1 MPLNNFITTHEWSK
15 WSKICSAYNIELYV
29 SYVTRPTCVTNLT
42 FISNE
47 LQKEESWGEPR
58 APRASN
64 FRSNQHYV
72 PLSLTHFQFFCFTCT
87 YFAFLH
93 YVKYVSVVCSQ
104 DIRIFVWTFSIH
116 LVMKWIVCYPDA
128 IPIYKS
134 AFIVI

>member
-1 MPLNNFITTHEWSK
+1 MYLNNFITTHEWGK
-15 WSKICSAYNIELYV
+15 WTKICSAYNIELYV

-64 FRSNQHYV
+64 FRLSQHYFS
-72 PLSLTHFQFFCFTCT
+72 LSPSSNFSVSLVH
-87 YFAFLH
+87 FAFLH
-93 YVKYVSVVCSQ
+93 YIKYVSVVCSQ
-104 DIRIFVWTFSIH
+104 DIRIFVWIFSMH

-128 IPIYKS
+128 VQ
-134 AFIVI
+134 F